1 MSSAPAASP
10 KQISEIMRL
19 LLDSARENETT
30 SIGQILILF
39 GVRGFA
45 FLILILALLNIVIF
59 MVPFSSIVF
68 GVPMIIL
75 AAQMV
80 LGFRAPIFPRVVR
93 RQKIQRAALVQGLER
108 AIYGIEKIERYIK
121 PRFLFLTHPVA
132 NRIHG
137 LMALVMAIMVSIPI
151 PFFSFPPSLVL
162 IMLAIGMLQ
171 RDGIFILLAYAVGIW
186 CVLLFKSLGHLAHS
200 LTHSS

>member
-1 MSSAPAASP
+1 
-10 KQISEIMRL
+10 
-19 LLDSARENETT
+19 
-30 SIGQILILF
+30 
-39 GVRGFA
+39 
-45 FLILILALLNIVIF
+45 